1 MKRPTEFVPVYD
13 QSKRQAAEMM
23 EELFV
28 ENERL
33 RKERDEAN
41 AESLANAEL
50 IGKDTDRMDK
60 LVMEKRGLETRLEWA
75 NGLLDEVDR
84 LLGIWTNPEWDDNRR
99 ILEVGRLLA
108 KRKGAE

>member
-60 LVMEKRGLETRLEWA
+60 LVMEKRALELYLEKA
-75 NGLLDEVDR
+75 NGLLDEITSVIGEGR
-84 LLGIWTNPEWDDNRR
+84 ENGAGSIWGI
-99 ILEVGRLLA
+99 LA